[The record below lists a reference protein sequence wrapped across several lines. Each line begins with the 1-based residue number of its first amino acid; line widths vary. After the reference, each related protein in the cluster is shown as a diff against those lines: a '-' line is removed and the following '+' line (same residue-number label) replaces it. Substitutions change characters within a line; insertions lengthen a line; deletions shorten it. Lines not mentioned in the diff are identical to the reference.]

1 MKIYKITGILLLICM
16 LTSCSFSTI
25 PFNDSKDSFLNIK
38 FITDKEKESWKKPLQ
53 VLISDMK
60 YKGDFDSHL
69 WDGYALALFD
79 INLDSVPELI
89 EVEAGGSAG
98 NVNYYAYDIHSGELI
113 TSFEGGVF
121 HSQHSDSWCI
131 YLDIETDQCKIIGNY
146 TTRGGSTLLNRHI
159 DELRY
164 NSVTGEYIETSL
176 FYAKYNIDEAMTE
189 EGYLVEDNVCVQHF
203 CNSKTVT
210 ASEYNYKY
218 DLFISSH
225 IRISNTGM
233 KLVRWVDVE
242 VENDCDQTVSNMVN
256 ALINSGQMF
265 VNQ

>member
-16 LTSCSFSTI
+16 LTSCSFPTAPLI
-25 PFNDSKDSFLNIK
+25 DSKDSFLNIK

-89 EVEAGGSAG
+89 EVDAGGSSG
-98 NVNYYAYDIHSGELI
+98 NVNYYAYNIYSGKLI

-121 HSQHSDSWCI
+121 HSQHSDAWCI
-131 YLDIETDQCKIIGNY
+131 YLDIETDQFKIIGNS

-164 NSVTGEYIETSL
+164 NSVTGECTETSL
-176 FYAKYNIDEAMTE
+176 FYAKYNIDKAMTE
-189 EGYLVEDNVCVQHF
+189 EGHLIEDNVCVQHF

-210 ASEYNYKY
+210 VSEYNNQY

-242 VENDCDQTVSNMVN
+242 VENDCDRTISNMVN

-265 VNQ
+265 VMQ